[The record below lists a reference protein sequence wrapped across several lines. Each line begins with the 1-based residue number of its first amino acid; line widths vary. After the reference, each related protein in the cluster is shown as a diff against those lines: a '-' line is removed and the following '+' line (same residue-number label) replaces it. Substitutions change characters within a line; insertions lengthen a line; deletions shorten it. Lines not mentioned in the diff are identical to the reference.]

1 MEITLELEDSDLIV
15 DFDPEFDVA
24 INCVDIEKVQWQFQD
39 GNHSPI
45 VADVFSFATEGRS
58 TTTYIYPDL

>member
-24 INCVDIEKVQWQFQD
+24 INCVDIEKVQWNFHS
-39 GNHSPI
+39 GNYSPI
-45 VADVFSFATEGRS
+45 VTSILSDVPVK
-58 TTTYIYPDL
+58 YII